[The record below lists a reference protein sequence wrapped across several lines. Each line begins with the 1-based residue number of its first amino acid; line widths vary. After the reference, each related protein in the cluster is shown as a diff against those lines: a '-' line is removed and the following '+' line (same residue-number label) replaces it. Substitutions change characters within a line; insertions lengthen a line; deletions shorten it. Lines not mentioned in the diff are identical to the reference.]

1 MSEPQTQ
8 SGGADYTT
16 YFKVWGALLVVTLLM
31 VFIQV
36 RGFLVLG
43 MCLKGWLIAWYF
55 MHLRSERKD
64 FVFYVVG
71 SIAIFALVLFGLIAP
86 DGLVM

>member
-1 MSEPQTQ
+1 MSEPQATPV
-8 SGGADYTT
+8 DYTS
-16 YFKVWGALLVVTLLM
+16 YFKVWGVLLVVTLLM
-31 VFIQV
+31 VVIQV
-36 RGFLVLG
+36 RAFLVLG

-55 MHLRSERKD
+55 MHLRHERRD